1 MKCSSARWRLI
12 RVGLG
17 LGVGLNSGFWVSG
30 FGLVA
35 GLRLGRVRDS
45 GRGSGFR
52 CSSTRG
58 PRASL
63 GPESKLRTTPLAGVR
78 VRSCGSSIRVSFG
91 GRAVN
96 TSARISVKVKFKVR
110 TTLIVRVRVKVRVR
124 SVRVT
129 ISVRVRVKV
138 RVSRVQVSISVR

>member
-63 GPESKLRTTPLAGVR
+63 GPESKLRTTPLVVALVFEFAVAAAPFVLALAVGPLTR
-78 VRSCGSSIRVSFG
+78 VLES
-91 GRAVN
+91 
-96 TSARISVKVKFKVR
+96 
-110 TTLIVRVRVKVRVR
+110 
-124 SVRVT
+124 
-129 ISVRVRVKV
+129 
-138 RVSRVQVSISVR
+138 VSRLSLRLGQP